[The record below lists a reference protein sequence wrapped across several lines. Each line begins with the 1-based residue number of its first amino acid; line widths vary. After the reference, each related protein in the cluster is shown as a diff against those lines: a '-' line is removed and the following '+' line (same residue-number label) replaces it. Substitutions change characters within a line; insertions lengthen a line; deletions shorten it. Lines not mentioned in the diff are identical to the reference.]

1 MSSSCGWR
9 DQESQRGQSSLPKEV
24 ASRGDLELEE
34 WLNTPAKYALG
45 HENYS
50 ELKALEKQKVQ
61 GRCSDLALFL
71 PESRSWKTLS
81 STVSTLRTKKHC
93 GDQRKGVGG
102 WHIVQTDLVEVTT
115 TFKCT
120 AEWFSYTYTYTNS
133 FSYSFLVQVFTEY

>member
-9 DQESQRGQSSLPKEV
+9 DQESQRRQSSLPKEV

-61 GRCSDLALFL
+61 GRCSDLALFFHQ
-71 PESRSWKTLS
+71 S
-81 STVSTLRTKKHC
+81 SCWDPLWAELTDIICTGPLLWERAGDKHREEPGEEDGKIPPVSVGCRDSLT
-93 GDQRKGVGG
+93 QRKALPMAP
-102 WHIVQTDLVEVTT
+102 WTH
-115 TFKCT
+115 
-120 AEWFSYTYTYTNS
+120 FSALQRTH
-133 FSYSFLVQVFTEY
+133 